1 MSVSKQRA
9 NMSGFFDYSIPSIMS
24 KNIKRMDA
32 VKVTSVPQIESF
44 WVEINSVDGDMITG
58 SVQNNL
64 TRPHSYEL
72 NDIISFDKKN
82 VKEHKEEAE
91 RFNLSNLS
99 REAMIRLMLAAANGM
114 NANDFDR
121 TLNIRMLPSPAKR
134 ESKQGRKRK

>member
-1 MSVSKQRA
+1 
-9 NMSGFFDYSIPSIMS
+9 
-24 KNIKRMDA
+24 MDA

-64 TRPHSYEL
+64 TRPHSYAL

-82 VKEHKEEAE
+82 VKEHKAEAE
-91 RFNLSNLS
+91 RFNLNNLS
-99 REAMIRLMLAAANGM
+99 REAMIRLMLAAASEM

-134 ESKQGRKRK
+134 QSKRSERKRK